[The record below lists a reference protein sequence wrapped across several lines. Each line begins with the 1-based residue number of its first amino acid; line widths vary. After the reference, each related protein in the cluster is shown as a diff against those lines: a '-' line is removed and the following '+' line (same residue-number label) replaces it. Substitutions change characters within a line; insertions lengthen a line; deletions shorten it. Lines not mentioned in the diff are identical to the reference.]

1 MDSNVGIRFRVLNRD
16 PLYDYREAC
25 KLTQGVE
32 LEQGTSLEVQNI
44 LFAPKD
50 EITYWIKQIVANH
63 STLRS
68 VRFRLVAKAPKSVI
82 MQLIRATK
90 GHPQPEVESSRPDWT
105 GQERSSNPYEE
116 KLFSQDH
123 TAESFV
129 EMAKQRLCKRTE
141 VNTRKFMELLVE
153 VLRASKDPFL
163 KAVGYCSAP
172 ACYWYKRCPE
182 IKGCSDNIV
191 KLSDV
196 IIEKYKNDK
205 E

>member
-1 MDSNVGIRFRVLNRD
+1 MKFRVLNKN
-16 PLYDYREAC
+16 PFYDYKEAC
-25 KLTQGVE
+25 KVTQGIDLNGE
-32 LEQGTSLEVQNI
+32 LE
-44 LFAPKD
+44 LFSPKD
-50 EITYWIKQIVANH
+50 MTEWWIKQIVANH
-63 STLRS
+63 STLRCI
-68 VRFRLVAKAPKSVI
+68 RFRLTAKAPKSVI

-105 GQERSSNPYEE
+105 GQERSNDPYEV

-123 TAESFV
+123 TAESFI
-129 EMAKQRLCKRTE
+129 EMAKQRMCKRTE
-141 VNTRKFMELLVE
+141 ENTRKFMLALVME
-153 VLRASKDPFL
+153 LRASEDPFL

-172 ACYWYKRCPE
+172 ACYWYKRCPK
-182 IKGCSDNIV
+182 IKGCGDGIA